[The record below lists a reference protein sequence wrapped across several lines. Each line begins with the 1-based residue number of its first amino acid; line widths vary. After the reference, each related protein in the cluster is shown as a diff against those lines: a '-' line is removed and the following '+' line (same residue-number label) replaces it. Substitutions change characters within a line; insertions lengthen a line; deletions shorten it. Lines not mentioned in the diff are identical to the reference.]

1 MIKTEGVGKY
11 KNFLIKFLLIVIIMF
26 SGWIFLRPKI
36 TDIFQMRKNLK
47 EEKEKLTKLTQKEAL
62 LESLDEY
69 ELTTKTQFLLK
80 ILPSQKDVLLPL
92 ATLRSLADQLNLRVS
107 SIQVNLSEINSSN
120 QLSSIGFS
128 LKIEGDRE
136 SIKEFIGK
144 IRVTYHLMKIE
155 DLNFSLKGVSES
167 ETTLKIKTFFL
178 SLPKEI
184 GKIEDPLSLITP
196 VEEKV
201 YQEVSIFSSPLREE
215 FAPSVP
221 VGKENPFVL

>member
-144 IRVTYHLMKIE
+144 IRVTYPLMKIE